1 MFFSGVKKVICDDD
15 MDTLFEIGLGEELG
29 LLGEDL
35 CGACEVE
42 FTKDADN
49 VWCLS
54 KVKSTTD
61 FFYYYM

>member
-1 MFFSGVKKVICDDD
+1 

-42 FTKDADN
+42 FTKDADD
-49 VWCLS
+49 VWCLN